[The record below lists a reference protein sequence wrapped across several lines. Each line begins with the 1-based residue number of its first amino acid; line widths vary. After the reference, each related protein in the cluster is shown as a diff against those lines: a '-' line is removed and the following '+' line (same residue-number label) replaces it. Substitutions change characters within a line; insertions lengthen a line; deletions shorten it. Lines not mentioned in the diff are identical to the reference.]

1 MRIASFSDAGLTKA
15 CASALQPRST
25 AAARHM
31 RCWTAAA
38 PVAVTRHKAALA
50 AMRRRVRGILEIK
63 WVRPGRPGV
72 VQLEAALAGAQFRTC
87 LARARQRSK
96 FSAVRRS
103 RRERELA
110 SRARLVA
117 YYKLLRMSAIAL
129 TRFSPAQRPR
139 RLIENEAGDGGCRET
154 RRAGFIPP
162 GNASQALRKS

>member
-72 VQLEAALAGAQFRTC
+72 VQLAAALAGAQFRTC

-103 RRERELA
+103 RREREEGN
-110 SRARLVA
+110 SRASCCVLQAVA
-117 YYKLLRMSAIAL
+117 HERDRAYAVFTSAASAPL
-129 TRFSPAQRPR
+129 DRKRSWR
-139 RLIENEAGDGGCRET
+139 RR
-154 RRAGFIPP
+154 
-162 GNASQALRKS
+162 